1 LKLILKT
8 SFFSI
13 LETVDLFP
21 GKVDVLLLGHTCRL
35 KPHRHFFWR
44 VKFSQHS
51 AETFSI
57 IWTNFH
63 AQICCQISSI

>member
-1 LKLILKT
+1 LKT

-13 LETVDLFP
+13 PESVDLFP
-21 GKVDVLLLGHTCRL
+21 GKLDVLLLGHTCRL
-35 KPHRHFFWR
+35 KPHQCFWR

-57 IWTNFH
+57 IWTKFH
-63 AQICCQISSI
+63 ADLLSKSVP